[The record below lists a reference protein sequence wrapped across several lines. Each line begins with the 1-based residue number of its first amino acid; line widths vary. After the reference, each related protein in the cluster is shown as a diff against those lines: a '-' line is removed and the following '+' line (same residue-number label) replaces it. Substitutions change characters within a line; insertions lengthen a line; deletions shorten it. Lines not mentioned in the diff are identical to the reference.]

1 MAKGGIPN
9 NMAILDHFGMVM
21 SDRRLRWYI
30 GFIHLTLQRYVS

>member
-30 GFIHLTLQRYVS
+30 GFIHLNRL